1 MFNQS
6 FYKKLESVQ
15 YNAVLAMTGTIRG
28 TNTERLYQELGLEP
42 LQNRHKFRR
51 LCLFYKIYKGHTPP
65 YLHNLISKNFQ
76 SSYSLGT
83 TNNIPLFR
91 VNHGFFKSS
100 FFLSRII
107 E

>member
-42 LQNRHKFRR
+42 LQNRHKLPR

-65 YLHNLISKNFQ
+65 YLHNFISKNFQ
-76 SSYSLGT
+76 SSYSLRT
-83 TNNIPLFR
+83 TNDIPLFR
-91 VNHGFFKSS
+91 VKHGFFKS
-100 FFLSRII
+100 FFPSRII